1 MYIIDT
7 DGLIFSAYNDNAI
20 IPRPHNIVLR
30 IETRGGITTLSLSD
44 DEKIML
50 QIPVTPEILKIFKK
64 L

>member
-7 DGLIFSAYNDNAI
+7 DGLIFTGENPY

-30 IETRGGITTLSLSD
+30 IETRGGFSTLSLSD
-44 DEKIML
+44 DEKIL
-50 QIPVTPEILKIFKK
+50 IQIPVTPEIRKILKK

>member
-7 DGLIFSAYNDNAI
+7 DGLIFQGSNLF
-20 IPRPHNIVLR
+20 PKPHNIVLR
-30 IETRGGITTLSLSD
+30 IETRGGFTTLSLSD

-50 QIPVTPEILKIFKK
+50 QIPVTPEILKVFKN